1 MIFVQARGPP
11 RPSGMHPHQ
20 ENDMRCL
27 RKVAAVLLAVAA
39 GTAPTASVEAQQPTG
54 VVFENVRIFD
64 RSSDRLTEPSN
75 VLIVG
80 NIIKRSV

>member
-1 MIFVQARGPP
+1 MVSQGGSGVACRSRRHGSDRISRGA
-11 RPSGMHPHQ
+11 
-20 ENDMRCL
+20 
-27 RKVAAVLLAVAA
+27 K
-39 GTAPTASVEAQQPTG
+39 PTG

-80 NIIKRSV
+80 NIIKGSVPDHDRGTCGGDGFLPQTNSSRR